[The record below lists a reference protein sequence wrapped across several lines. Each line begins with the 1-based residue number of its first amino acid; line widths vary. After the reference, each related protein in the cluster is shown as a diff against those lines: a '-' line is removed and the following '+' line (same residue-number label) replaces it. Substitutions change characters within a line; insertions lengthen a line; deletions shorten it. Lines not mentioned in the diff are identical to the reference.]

1 MSTTESS
8 SWNSDPEIPMMDIIG
23 SEEFLVSTGV
33 KVERCSSCEGLQM
46 IKHKSR
52 RYDFRLLPMTAVL

>member
-1 MSTTESS
+1 
-8 SWNSDPEIPMMDIIG
+8 MMDIIG